1 MSKTPPPSF
10 PQTPWA
16 QPWEDI
22 IHELRVS
29 PESGLSDPE
38 IPQRR
43 KQYGANLLRK
53 TKTVSGW
60 DIWVNQFKNLIVVFL
75 LAAALLSFAFGEH
88 VEGIAIG
95 VVIVIN
101 AVIGFVTEIKG
112 VRSVEALRQLG
123 QVHCKV
129 RRDGEPLEISADQ
142 LLPGDIVL
150 LEGGDVITADLRII
164 TSSKLEADE
173 SVLTGESLPVAKNP
187 LPLAND
193 TPLAERSNMLFKG
206 TALSRGSGEGVVVG
220 TGMHTELGTI
230 SRLVEATEDETTPLE
245 KRLNQLGHW
254 LVWAS
259 LGIGFFVAVSG
270 ILTGKDVFLMIE
282 TAIALAVASIPE
294 GLPIVA
300 TIALA
305 RGVWRMARHNAL
317 IKELSAVET
326 LGATS
331 IICTDKT
338 GTLTENKLTL
348 TTLFLPDGTVTIPQ
362 DPAGPFLLGDTQL
375 TPENHP
381 QLRTALMIGALC
393 NNASLSRNSQSG
405 KPVGDPLEVALLEGA
420 AKGGLHLPELLAQM
434 PEAREEA
441 FDPTAMMMATLHRQ
455 DDGYLV
461 AVKGSPEAVLE
472 ACSTVM
478 VEGKPVPLTA
488 ATSDEWLRSNEAL
501 AGQGLRV
508 LALASGMTQNLDAN
522 PYENLQ
528 LIGLAGFLDPPRA
541 DVKEALA
548 LCRQA
553 GIRVVMVTGDQ
564 AVTARIIGKA
574 VGLVDQDDA
583 PVMVGKELKHLPHLT
598 AMEKSRILA
607 TPLFARVSPQQKLDL
622 IEVHQQA
629 GAIVAMT
636 GDGVND
642 APALKKADIGIAMGK
657 HGTQVAREAADMI
670 LKDDT
675 FATIVHAIEQ
685 GRIIFNN
692 IRKFV
697 LYLLSCN
704 LSEMFA
710 VTLAAIF
717 VLPLPI
723 LPLQIL
729 FLNIVTDVFPA
740 LALAA
745 GESNP
750 TIMTNPPRD
759 KNEPIMTRSH
769 WFLVLTYGLLIALS
783 VLGAL
788 VVALNWLA
796 MDTTQAVTVSF
807 LTLAFAQI
815 WHVVNMRDHN
825 APFFNNV
832 ITRNPFIWGAA
843 ALCTAMLVATIYLP
857 GLSDILKVSDPGIR
871 GWGLV
876 LMMSVVPVIVGVPI
890 SMLLQKTALQSTGP
904 LAHDRKQ

>member
-1 MSKTPPPSF
+1 MPHLSKAPAPFF

-16 QPWEDI
+16 QPWEEI
-22 IHELRVS
+22 IRELRVS
-29 PESGLSDPE
+29 PESGLTQSE
-38 IPQRR
+38 IPQLR
-43 KQYGANLLRK
+43 KRYDPNLLRK
-53 TKTVSGW
+53 TKTVSAW

-75 LAAALLSFAFGEH
+75 VAAALLSFAFGEH

-95 VVIVIN
+95 MVIVIN

-123 QVHCKV
+123 RVHCRV
-129 RRDGEPLEISADQ
+129 RRDGQAQEISAEQ

-150 LEGGDVITADLRII
+150 LEVGDVITADLRII

-173 SVLTGESLPVAKNP
+173 SVLTGESLPVTKNP
-187 LPLAND
+187 LELPPD

-230 SRLVEATEDETTPLE
+230 SQLVAETEDETTPLE

-259 LGIGFFVAVSG
+259 LGIGFLVALSG

-348 TTLFLPDGTVTIPQ
+348 TTLFLPDGRVTVPQ
-362 DPAGPFLLGDTQL
+362 DPATPFLLGLIPL
-375 TPENHP
+375 TPETHP
-381 QLRTALMIGALC
+381 QLRAGLMIGALC

-455 DDGYLV
+455 EDGFLV

-472 ACSTVM
+472 VCTTVM
-478 VEGKPVPLTA
+478 EDGKAAPFTA
-488 ATSDEWLRSNEAL
+488 AAKDEWLRRNEAL
-501 AGQGLRV
+501 ASQGLRV
-508 LALASGMTQNLDAN
+508 LALASGRTQNVAAN

-528 LIGLAGFLDPPRA
+528 LVGLAGFLDPPRA

-564 AVTARIIGKA
+564 PVTARIIGKA
-574 VGLVDQDDA
+574 VGLTEQDDA
-583 PVMVGKELKHLPHLT
+583 PVMIGKELKHVPHLT

-657 HGTQVAREAADMI
+657 HGTEVAREAADMI
-670 LKDDT
+670 LKDDA
-675 FATIVHAIEQ
+675 FGTIVHAIEQ

-717 VLPLPI
+717 ILPLPI

-750 TIMTNPPRD
+750 TIMTNPPRN
-759 KNEPIMTRSH
+759 KSEPIMTRSH
-769 WFLVLTYGLLIALS
+769 WLLVLAYGLLIALS

-788 VVALNWLA
+788 ALAQNWLA
-796 MDTTQAVTVSF
+796 MDTQQAVTVSF

-815 WHVVNMRDHN
+815 WHVLNMRDHG
-825 APFFNNV
+825 ASFFNNV

-843 ALCTAMLVATIYLP
+843 ALCSAMLVATIYLP
-857 GLSDILKVSDPGIR
+857 GLSDILKVSDPGLK

-876 LMMSVVPVIVGVPI
+876 LMMSVVPVLAGVPI
-890 SMLLQKTALQSTGP
+890 SMLLAKRRPGTM
-904 LAHDRKQ
+904 KQP